1 MCSQPKERHKR
12 ATAAVFGVLLV
23 GVGVMFLL
31 QNFGMVDAGQVGDWW
46 PLILIGFG
54 IASLIAPKD
63 PGDAATGVAVA
74 ALGAFFLLRNFDV
87 IHWRFEN
94 IWPLFMVLGG
104 VSLIARSIA
113 ERRASRPPS
122 TTESLDN
129 GGSR

>member
-1 MCSQPKERHKR
+1 MSSESKERHKR
-12 ATAAVFGVLLV
+12 ATAAVFGVLLI
-23 GVGVMFLL
+23 GLGVMFLL
-31 QNFGMVDAGQVGDWW
+31 QNFGYVDAGRVGDWW
-46 PLILIGFG
+46 PLIVIGFG

-87 IHWRFEN
+87 IHWRLEN

-113 ERRASRPPS
+113 ERRSSRPPS
-122 TTESLDN
+122 TGSIEN
-129 GGSR
+129 GGPR